1 MKTLIVYS
9 SETGNSYKLAKA
21 FWEGLT
27 KDDHKEKRIF
37 SIHEHPNPVYFDLI
51 VSAFWVKD
59 GKPDPKTMEF
69 LPTVGEKPLY
79 LLATH
84 ASKVG
89 SVIAEKAMEQAK
101 KRAKNAKIVGTFSCQ
116 GKVFAPALAKAQ
128 SMSKKPAWL
137 ADAPSAEGHPNKEE
151 TDRVESIAAKIKI

>member
-21 FWEGLT
+21 FWEGMT
-27 KDDHKEKRIF
+27 NDNHKEKRIF
-37 SIHEHPNPVYFDLI
+37 SIHEHPNPVHFDFV

-69 LPTVGEKPLY
+69 LSTVGEKPLY

-89 SVIAEKAMEQAK
+89 SDIVEKAMEQAK

-116 GKVFAPALAKAQ
+116 GKVFAPHMEKVQA
-128 SMSKKPAWL
+128 MSKKPAWF
-137 ADAPSAEGHPNKEE
+137 ADAPSAEGHPNKKEIE
-151 TDRVESIAAKIKI
+151 KVESIAAKIKI